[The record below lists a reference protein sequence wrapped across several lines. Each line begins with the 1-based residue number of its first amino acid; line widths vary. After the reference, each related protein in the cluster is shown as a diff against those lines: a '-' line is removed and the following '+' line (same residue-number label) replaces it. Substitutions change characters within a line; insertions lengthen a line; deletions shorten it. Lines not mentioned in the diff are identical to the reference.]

1 MRAAPAVQRSKR
13 TRILLVAPTALDAE
27 GRPIKQRRLHLPGLT
42 FPMLAAV
49 TPEDCDLRIVSE
61 TIHDI
66 PFDERWDLVGVTG
79 MGSGIVRGWQIADE
93 FRRRGRTVVI
103 GGIAA
108 TLAGP
113 ERSLAHADAVVLG
126 EAEEIW
132 PRVIRDFE
140 GGRLDSV
147 YQAERR
153 PPIDQLPIP
162 RYDLMDSRRLGRWRP
177 VQATRGCPFT
187 CDYCSITAFF
197 QQRYRKR
204 PVEQVVRDVRAARQ
218 ASGSPYIAFIDD
230 NIGVDWKYCAEL
242 WEALI
247 PEKILWISQCSL
259 HIAERPE
266 MLRLARRSGCRL
278 LSFGIESVNAESLR
292 EHDKEWNRPERY
304 REAIRTI
311 KRHGIEVSTEM
322 IIGLDGD
329 DLSVF
334 QRTYDFIIDNEISVP
349 RIHILTPVPGTP
361 LYEKMQREGRM
372 VSKEFGRYSG
382 GQVVFQPRN
391 IEPQALQEG
400 YWKLYES
407 LFTARGIFK
416 RVFRN
421 RAALGPYMRAF
432 ILGVN
437 LHYRS
442 HIHHRI
448 TPGIV

>member
-1 MRAAPAVQRSKR
+1 MRAAPALRRGKK
-13 TRILLVAPTALDAE
+13 TRILLVAPTALDME

-49 TPEDCDLRIVSE
+49 TPDDCELRLVSE
-61 TIHDI
+61 TVHDI
-66 PFDERWDLVGVTG
+66 PFDEPWDLVGVTG
-79 MGSGIVRGWQIADE
+79 MGSGIVRGWEIADE
-93 FRRRGRTVVI
+93 FRRRGRTVVM

-113 ERSLAHADAVVLG
+113 ELSLRHADAVVLG
-126 EAEEIW
+126 EAEETW
-132 PRVIRDFE
+132 PRVIRDVQD
-140 GGRLDSV
+140 GKLDSV

-153 PPIDQLPIP
+153 PPIDQLPVP
-162 RYDLMDSRRLGRWRP
+162 RYDLMDRSRLGKWRP
-177 VQATRGCPFT
+177 VQATRGCPYT

-197 QQRYRKR
+197 DQRYRKR
-204 PVEQVVRDVRAARQ
+204 PVDQVVRDVRAAKR
-218 ASGSPYIAFIDD
+218 AGSRYIAFIDD

-259 HIAERPE
+259 HIADRPE
-266 MLRLARRSGCRL
+266 MLKLARRSGCRL
-278 LSFGIESVNAESLR
+278 LSFGIESVNPESLR

-304 REAIRTI
+304 REAVRTI

-322 IIGLDGD
+322 IIGMDGD
-329 DLSVF
+329 DASVF
-334 QRTYDFIIDNEISVP
+334 QRTFDFIMQNEIMVP

-361 LYEKMQREGRM
+361 LYERMQREGRM
-372 VSKEFGRYSG
+372 ISEDFGRYSG
-382 GQVVFQPRN
+382 GQVIFRPRHLDP
-391 IEPQALQEG
+391 EELQAG
-400 YWKLYES
+400 YWKLYEQVFS
-407 LFTARGIFK
+407 RRNILK
-416 RVFRN
+416 RFWRN

-432 ILGVN
+432 IMGVN
-437 LHYRS
+437 LHYRN